1 MRVRRLAKMTS
12 TLGIIFVT
20 VVGFI
25 GVVRKLDKIA
35 VLLEQIRDR
44 QNRP

>member
-1 MRVRRLAKMTS
+1 MSA

-25 GVVRKLDKIA
+25 AVVRKLDKIVA
-35 VLLEQIRDR
+35 LLQEIRDR
-44 QNRP
+44 QNHP

>member
-1 MRVRRLAKMTS
+1 MSS
-12 TLGIIFVT
+12 TLGIIFVL

-25 GVVRKLDKIA
+25 GVIRKLDKIDA
-35 VLLEQIRDR
+35 LLQDIRDR